1 MYSTEALYLMTCTAL
16 VESKLTHIKQMPSG
30 PALGFFQVEWAT
42 YLDVVRYLE
51 KNRKL
56 FTLIL
61 YYCERDHFPMK
72 TPTHM
77 CDMVLNVLIARVKY
91 YMQPEPL
98 PTSLDAHGL
107 ANYYKKYYNTYKGD
121 AVIDTFVKA
130 YQDVKGWIE
139 NDKAQGV
146 N

>member
-1 MYSTEALYLMTCTAL
+1 MTCTAL
-16 VESKLTHIKQMPSG
+16 VESKLTHIKQMPTG

-42 YLDVVRYLE
+42 YLDVVRYLGS
-51 KNRKL
+51 NRRL

-61 YYCERDHFPMK
+61 HWCERDYL
-72 TPTHM
+72 PTNQSTLM
-77 CDMVLNVLIARVKY
+77 TDMALNVLIARVKY
-91 YMQPEPL
+91 WMQSEPL
-98 PTSLDAHGL
+98 PPCLDAHGL

-130 YQDVKGWIE
+130 YQDAKGWIE
-139 NDKAQGV
+139 NETPKGI